1 MQQLPPV
8 NGVRTG
14 SALALIILSAYS
26 KLWTEAAVK
35 SIVLVARLLISLFGI
50 TLLVLGILFWTGHAL
65 SLLQLH
71 AMLGGLFVICLWV
84 LAVIGFIVPGSRPLA
99 LIVLIW
105 SLIVPAVGVMQ
116 LRVMPGA
123 DHWVIQVTHLL
134 VGLIAMGLGHALA
147 RRIGRQ
153 PTAATGIPENA

>member
-1 MQQLPPV
+1 M
-8 NGVRTG
+8 
-14 SALALIILSAYS
+14 
-26 KLWTEAAVK
+26 K
-35 SIVLVARLLISLFGI
+35 SIVLIARLLISLFGI
-50 TLLVLGILFWTGHAL
+50 TLLALGILFWTGHAL

-71 AMLGGLFVICLWV
+71 AMLGGLFVICMWV

-105 SLIVPAVGVMQ
+105 SLIVPALGVMQ
-116 LRVMPGA
+116 LRLMPGA

-147 RRIGRQ
+147 RRIGRG
-153 PTAATGIPENA
+153 PVAVPGISASA